1 MSRRRTARTA
11 VALIVTCCSLAAV
24 ASAGAAAW
32 HGPLQISDAQVNV
45 GETTPRI
52 SLGAGGDAGAGW
64 WDEAGGG
71 RVVLARKLRG
81 AAWSAP
87 VGVVLTGTAAPVCVG
102 VDSQGDVTAAYSLPG
117 PVAQVAT
124 WGASAAAPTVASLA
138 VPGGLEVTD
147 LAVNALGDAVVA
159 GLAGLPAQ
167 VYVGYRRGFD
177 GTFELHPFPSGT
189 ATSAR
194 VAINAQGV
202 AAVVFRAGSQLFGAT
217 RARIV
222 DWPLSA
228 DRVSGPGETVPVGDP
243 SVGIDAAGTAVAA
256 FTIAGPA
263 TVVRTSLRAPGG
275 VWQESPDLSS
285 PAAGF
290 TAADVTVAVDPAGA
304 ALLAWDERNTVGYA
318 AILALAGSTG
328 SGHWG
333 TIETASEA
341 GADPPVAAIGND
353 GTAVVAWEHD
363 TGAGTVGQARV
374 RAPGDAGAWGEIR
387 ELGSLA
393 APSLS
398 TDGSGDFATIGAPS
412 GAPSYKPAVISFFDA
427 APPAIS
433 PVVFAGT
440 NLAGTSV
447 SMTVAT
453 QDSWSAIG
461 TPTWTF
467 GDGGSASGLS
477 VAHLYTTNG
486 PYDGHVSVTDDSG
499 NKATAD
505 FTVVV
510 GGTAP
515 VTLAGVGF
523 SARWKRSRV
532 TGTVQ
537 IEGAVPR
544 DGTYTLSVTRG
555 RTQRIHSSFSLA
567 AGPFSRTLELPATL
581 LPGVYAVVLAPSAQ
595 LHERAHGL
603 SPRQACGARRGRRR
617 QGVPERRAHGRCE
630 PEADRR
636 RHRLGEL
643 PLRRPAEGQARADL
657 VPHRRR

>member
-1 MSRRRTARTA
+1 M
-11 VALIVTCCSLAAV
+11 
-24 ASAGAAAW
+24 
-32 HGPLQISDAQVNV
+32 
-45 GETTPRI
+45 
-52 SLGAGGDAGAGW
+52 
-64 WDEAGGG
+64 
-71 RVVLARKLRG
+71 
-81 AAWSAP
+81 
-87 VGVVLTGTAAPVCVG
+87 VLTGTAAPVCVG

-124 WGASAAAPTVASLA
+124 WGANAAAPTVASLA

-304 ALLAWDERNTVGYA
+304 ALLVWDERNTVGYA

-328 SGHWG
+328 TGHWG

-341 GADPPVAAIGND
+341 GADPPWLRSA
-353 GTAVVAWEHD
+353 T
-363 TGAGTVGQARV
+363 TGPPWS
-374 RAPGDAGAWGEIR
+374 PG
-387 ELGSLA
+387 
-393 APSLS
+393 S
-398 TDGSGDFATIGAPS
+398 TTPEPAPS
-412 GAPSYKPAVISFFDA
+412 GRRACATRATPARGAISESSGASPRPRSRPTA
-427 APPAIS
+427 AATSRRSARPPAR
-433 PVVFAGT
+433 PP
-440 NLAGTSV
+440 TS
-447 SMTVAT
+447 
-453 QDSWSAIG
+453 
-461 TPTWTF
+461 
-467 GDGGSASGLS
+467 
-477 VAHLYTTNG
+477 
-486 PYDGHVSVTDDSG
+486 
-499 NKATAD
+499 
-505 FTVVV
+505 
-510 GGTAP
+510 
-515 VTLAGVGF
+515 
-523 SARWKRSRV
+523 
-532 TGTVQ
+532 
-537 IEGAVPR
+537 
-544 DGTYTLSVTRG
+544 
-555 RTQRIHSSFSLA
+555 
-567 AGPFSRTLELPATL
+567 LP
-581 LPGVYAVVLAPSAQ
+581 
-595 LHERAHGL
+595 
-603 SPRQACGARRGRRR
+603 
-617 QGVPERRAHGRCE
+617 
-630 PEADRR
+630 
-636 RHRLGEL
+636 
-643 PLRRPAEGQARADL
+643 
-657 VPHRRR
+657 